1 MSSPRQCKPPV
12 TQRDEVPAYV
22 TKDGSEIRELMHPAV
37 HAGARAQSLAEATVF
52 PGQRTLLHRHGLTEE
67 LYHITAGSGRMT
79 LGGEHFDVASG
90 DTVLIPPGTAHCIEN
105 TGAVPLRLL
114 CCCTPAYSHDD
125 TEVLE
130 GDGTTEGPAAAG

>member
-1 MSSPRQCKPPV
+1 MSSPGQCKPLV
-12 TQRDEVPAYV
+12 TQRDAVPAYV

-37 HAGARAQSLAEATVF
+37 HPGARAQSLAEATVF
-52 PGQRTLLHRHGLTEE
+52 PGQRTLLHRHGVTEE
-67 LYHITAGSGRMT
+67 LYHITAGNGRMT
-79 LGGEHFDVASG
+79 LGNEQFNVAPG

-114 CCCTPAYSHDD
+114 CCCAPAYSHDD

-130 GDGTTEGPAAAG
+130 GDRTTEGPAAAG

>member
-1 MSSPRQCKPPV
+1 MSSPGQCKPLV
-12 TQRDEVPAYV
+12 TQRDAVPAYV

-37 HAGARAQSLAEATVF
+37 HPGARAQSLAEATVF
-52 PGQRTLLHRHGLTEE
+52 PGQRTLLHRHDATEE

-79 LGGEHFDVASG
+79 LGDERFAVAPG

-114 CCCTPAYSHDD
+114 CCCAPAYAHDD

-130 GDGTTEGPAAAG
+130 GDRTTEGPAAAG